1 MVIKQTDGFKLRKNI
16 NIRLILLLLNRD
28 RKRKGSKG
36 FIQLVLMKTQGTVM
50 SIYAIFM
57 MLDTMI

>member
-50 SIYAIFM
+50 SIYTIFM
-57 MLDTMI
+57 MLGTVI

>member
-50 SIYAIFM
+50 SINTIFM
-57 MLDTMI
+57 MLGTVI